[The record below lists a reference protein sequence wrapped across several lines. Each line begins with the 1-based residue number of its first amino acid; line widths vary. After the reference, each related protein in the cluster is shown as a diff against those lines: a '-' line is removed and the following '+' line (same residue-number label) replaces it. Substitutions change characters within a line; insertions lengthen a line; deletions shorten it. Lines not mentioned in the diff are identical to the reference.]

1 MMKLDVSMKLIC
13 GIKINKQLTTMELQ
27 LPTKKHLLQVIK
39 DSVLNIEYHIVK
51 VDFEFTSMICLEK
64 YEDND
69 LVEIKKLF

>member
-1 MMKLDVSMKLIC
+1 
-13 GIKINKQLTTMELQ
+13 MELQ
-27 LPTKKHLLQVIK
+27 FPTNKYLLQVIE

-64 YEDND
+64 YEDNK

>member
-1 MMKLDVSMKLIC
+1 MKLDVSMKPIC

-27 LPTKKHLLQVIK
+27 LPIKKHLLQVIK

-69 LVEIKKLF
+69 LVEIKKLS

>member
-1 MMKLDVSMKLIC
+1 MKLDVSMKPIC

-27 LPTKKHLLQVIK
+27 LPIKKHLLQVIK

>member
-1 MMKLDVSMKLIC
+1 MMKLDVSMKPIC
-13 GIKINKQLTTMELQ
+13 GININKQLTTMELQ

-39 DSVLNIEYHIVK
+39 DSSLNIEYHIVK

>member
-1 MMKLDVSMKLIC
+1 MMKLDVSMKPIC

>member
-1 MMKLDVSMKLIC
+1 MKLDVSMKLIC

-27 LPTKKHLLQVIK
+27 LPTKKHLLQVIE

>member
-1 MMKLDVSMKLIC
+1 MKLDVSMKLIC

>member
-1 MMKLDVSMKLIC
+1 
-13 GIKINKQLTTMELQ
+13 MELQ
-27 LPTKKHLLQVIK
+27 LPTNFRVLQVIK
-39 DSVLNIEYHIVK
+39 DSVLNIKYHIVK

>member
-1 MMKLDVSMKLIC
+1 
-13 GIKINKQLTTMELQ
+13 MELQ
-27 LPTKKHLLQVIK
+27 LSTNFRVLQVIK
-39 DSVLNIEYHIVK
+39 DPVLNIEYHIVK

>member
-1 MMKLDVSMKLIC
+1 MMKLDVSMKPIC

-27 LPTKKHLLQVIK
+27 LPIKKHLLQVIK
-39 DSVLNIEYHIVK
+39 DSILNIEYHIVK

>member
-1 MMKLDVSMKLIC
+1 MMKLDVSMKPIC

-27 LPTKKHLLQVIK
+27 LPIKKHLLQVIK